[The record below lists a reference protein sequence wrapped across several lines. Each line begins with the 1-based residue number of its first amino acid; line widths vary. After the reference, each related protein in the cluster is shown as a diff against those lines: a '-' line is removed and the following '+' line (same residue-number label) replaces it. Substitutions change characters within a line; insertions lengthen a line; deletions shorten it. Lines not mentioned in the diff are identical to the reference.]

1 MVVVGLNWVRHAVC
15 TSADIHVDCVCLTI
29 SDAVIG
35 EKCTET
41 SAGRQ

>member
-1 MVVVGLNWVRHAVC
+1 M
-15 TSADIHVDCVCLTI
+15 SADIHVDCVCLTI
-29 SDAVIG
+29 SDGVIG